1 MKTLV
6 IYYSYTGKTKKI
18 AEGLAKKE
26 SADMIE
32 VKEKKTRS
40 KFSAYVFG
48 SLAARGQKQT
58 ALQPF
63 DADFS
68 AYDKIIIAMPIWA
81 GYPAPAMNNIISLLP
96 KGKKI
101 ELIMTYGSGNSKST
115 SEKTKALIEAKGCD
129 IVKYE
134 DIKA

>member
-6 IYYSYTGKTKKI
+6 VYYSYTGKTKKI

-26 SADMIE
+26 SADVIE

-40 KFSAYVFG
+40 KFNAYVFG
-48 SLAARGQKQT
+48 SLAARGQKQ
-58 ALQPF
+58 AGLQPF

-68 AYDKIIIAMPIWA
+68 AYDTIIIAMPIWA
-81 GYPAPAMNNIISLLP
+81 GYPAPAMNTIISLLP
-96 KGKKI
+96 TGKKI
-101 ELIMTYGSGNSKST
+101 ELIMTSGSGNSKST
-115 SEKTKALIEAKGCD
+115 CEKIKALIKARGCD
-129 IVKYE
+129 VVKYE